1 MSLNDL
7 IEKLDKLEAEFA
19 REKST
24 DPQIAL
30 LQEIGKICRIIE
42 CKKRNSVRS
51 RVAEHNMGYSL
62 PSKVNNKYTG
72 AWRT

>member
-1 MSLNDL
+1 MSLTDL
-7 IEKLDKLEAEFA
+7 IEKRAKLERKFA
-19 REKST
+19 RTKEIDK
-24 DPQIAL
+24 QIEL
-30 LQEIGKICRIIE
+30 LQEIGKISRIIE

-51 RVAEHNMGYSL
+51 RGAEHNMGYSL